1 MINVQFVI
9 KWWVLLVIVKI
20 RVEDSTND
28 SNIDATIPHFKLGA
42 KAAFI
47 LLGLNNTNE
56 LNESKKIGYEFKNDF
71 YDYSGNIKILT

>member
-1 MINVQFVI
+1 MEFVM
-9 KWWVLLVIVKI
+9 KWLFLLVIVKI

-42 KAAFI
+42 KAAFT

-56 LNESKKIGYEFKNDF
+56 LNETKKIGVNLRMI
-71 YDYSGNIKILT
+71 SVIILVI